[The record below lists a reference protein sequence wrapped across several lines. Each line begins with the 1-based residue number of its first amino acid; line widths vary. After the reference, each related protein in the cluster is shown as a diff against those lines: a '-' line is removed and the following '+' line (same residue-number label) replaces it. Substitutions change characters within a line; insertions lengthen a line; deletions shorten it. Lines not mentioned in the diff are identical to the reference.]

1 MRQGVAW
8 LLLVFQREAVD
19 VGRQHVQLVVTQV
32 GLGGHVAVTTGTD
45 GVLYLHGAGTVQPDI
60 IGQVGSAQQVVA
72 LALGTV
78 TGHAVGSEDLL
89 AAFQITTFGLQTG
102 QAADIGSSGAYTVFT
117 DHGQPGSH
125 GRLTALTQGG
135 EELVGRTAQQRV
147 VVARVREAVGTAG
160 TRGVTYGA
168 VGGEPALTDAAR
180 LFLTLH
186 VGNRHVAVLGVDR
199 LAAGVG

>member
-1 MRQGVAW
+1 
-8 LLLVFQREAVD
+8 
-19 VGRQHVQLVVTQV
+19 

-117 DHGQPGSH
+117 DQWQPGSH
-125 GRLTALTQGG
+125 VWLTALTQGG
-135 EELVGRTAQQRV
+135 QDLLGVTAPQPVDVGQ
-147 VVARVREAVGTAG
+147 VRETVGTAG
-160 TRGVTYGA
+160 IRAVTYGA
-168 VGGEPALTDAAR
+168 VGGEQALTDAAS
-180 LFLTLH
+180 L
-186 VGNRHVAVLGVDR
+186 
-199 LAAGVG
+199 

>member
-19 VGRQHVQLVVTQV
+19 VGRQHVQLVVAQV

-78 TGHAVGSEDLL
+78 TGHAVGGEDLL
-89 AAFQITTFGLQTG
+89 AALQITTFGLQTG
-102 QAADIGSSGAYTVFT
+102 QAADIGSSGAYTVYT
-117 DHGQPGSH
+117 DHRQPGSH

-135 EELVGRTAQQRV
+135 QNLLGLTAPQPV
-147 VVARVREAVGTAG
+147 VVGQVREAVGTAG
-160 TRGVTYGA
+160 IDRKSTRLNSSHVRISYA
-168 VGGEPALTDAAR
+168 VFCLKKK
-180 LFLTLH
+180 
-186 VGNRHVAVLGVDR
+186 N
-199 LAAGVG
+199 LA

>member
-1 MRQGVAW
+1 
-8 LLLVFQREAVD
+8 
-19 VGRQHVQLVVTQV
+19 
-32 GLGGHVAVTTGTD
+32 VAVTTGTD

-117 DHGQPGSH
+117 DHRQPGSR
-125 GRLTALTQGG
+125 GRLTALSQGAQDLLG
-135 EELVGRTAQQRV
+135 LTAPQPV
-147 VVARVREAVGTAG
+147 VVGQVREAVGTAG
-160 TRGVTYGA
+160 IRAVTYGA
-168 VGGEPALTDAAR
+168 VGGEQALTDAAS
-180 LFLTLH
+180 LFITCH

-199 LAAGVG
+199 LEAGFGALYFTLVLIYLRRARPPGDLPTPRVGDRVRN